1 MSRISKIGELV
12 KEILTRQPLAR
23 DDDYTL
29 YAYVLNHYGIS
40 KDITFWD
47 LRAKV
52 KDGEVPSME
61 SVGRARRKCQ
71 ELYSGLR
78 ASSEVA
84 KGRAEQV
91 EVYEDF
97 AAQNRI

>member
-1 MSRISKIGELV
+1 MSRVSKTGEIV
-12 KEILTRQPLAR
+12 KEILVKSPQAR

-40 KDITFWD
+40 KNITFWD
-47 LRAKV
+47 LRTKV

-71 ELYSGLR
+71 ELYPGLR
-78 ASSEVA
+78 ASQPVA

-97 AAQNRI
+97 ASQRAI